1 MIIIGAKGYAIELAD
16 ILLHNEY
23 KDSIYFYDDI
33 NNFDNLLIEEKYKII
48 TSEKDLLAYT
58 NQQKFDFTLGL
69 GNPLLRKKMHD
80 KFIAL
85 GGVLQSTISKNA
97 NISKLSV
104 NISNGANIFTGAHIA
119 NNVKI
124 GKASIVYYNAII
136 THDCIL
142 GDFVEISPG
151 AILLGKCQ
159 IGDFTHIG
167 AGTTILPNIKI
178 GKNAIIGA
186 GAVVT
191 KDVPDNQ
198 TMVGVPAKSIKN
210 NKI

>member
-167 AGTTILPNIKI
+167 AGAKILPKIKI
-178 GKNAIIGA
+178 GKNVIIGA

-191 KDVPDNQ
+191 KDVPNNQ
-198 TMVGVPAKSIKN
+198 IMVGVPAKSIKL
-210 NKI
+210 K

>member
-85 GGVLQSTISKNA
+85 GGVLQSIISKNA

>member
-167 AGTTILPNIKI
+167 AGTTILPKIKI
-178 GKNAIIGA
+178 GKNVIIGA

-191 KDVPDNQ
+191 KDVPNNQ
-198 TMVGVPAKSIKN
+198 IMVGVPAKSIKL
-210 NKI
+210 K

>member
-58 NQQKFDFTLGL
+58 NQQKFDLTLGL

-136 THDCIL
+136 TQDCIL
-142 GDFVEISPG
+142 GDFIEISPG

>member
-1 MIIIGAKGYAIELAD
+1 MIIIGAKVYAIELAD

-58 NQQKFDFTLGL
+58 NQQKFDLTLGL

-136 THDCIL
+136 TQDCIL
-142 GDFVEISPG
+142 GDFIEISPG

>member
-58 NQQKFDFTLGL
+58 NQQKFDLTLGL

-136 THDCIL
+136 TQDCIL
-142 GDFVEISPG
+142 GDFIEISPG

-167 AGTTILPNIKI
+167 AGAKILPKIKI
-178 GKNAIIGA
+178 GKNVIIGA

-191 KDVPDNQ
+191 KDVPNNQ
-198 TMVGVPAKSIKN
+198 IMVGVPAKSIKL
-210 NKI
+210 K

>member
-119 NNVKI
+119 NNVKL

-167 AGTTILPNIKI
+167 AGAKILPKIKI
-178 GKNAIIGA
+178 GKNVIIGA

-191 KDVPDNQ
+191 KDVPNNQ
-198 TMVGVPAKSIKN
+198 IMVGVPAKSIKL
-210 NKI
+210 K

>member
-58 NQQKFDFTLGL
+58 N
-69 GNPLLRKKMHD
+69 KMHD

-167 AGTTILPNIKI
+167 AGAKILPKIKI
-178 GKNAIIGA
+178 GKNVIIGA

-191 KDVPDNQ
+191 KDVPNNQ
-198 TMVGVPAKSIKN
+198 IMVGVPAKSIKL
-210 NKI
+210 K

>member
-58 NQQKFDFTLGL
+58 NQQKFDLTLGL

-167 AGTTILPNIKI
+167 AGAKILPKIKI
-178 GKNAIIGA
+178 GKNVIIGA

-191 KDVPDNQ
+191 KDVPNNQ
-198 TMVGVPAKSIKN
+198 IMVGVPAKSIKL
-210 NKI
+210 K

>member
-119 NNVKI
+119 NNVKR
-124 GKASIVYYNAII
+124 GKSSIVYYNAII

-167 AGTTILPNIKI
+167 AGAKILPKIKI
-178 GKNAIIGA
+178 GKNVIIGA

-191 KDVPDNQ
+191 KDVPNNQ
-198 TMVGVPAKSIKN
+198 IMVGVPAKSIKL
-210 NKI
+210 K

>member
-136 THDCIL
+136 TQDCIL
-142 GDFVEISPG
+142 GDFIEISPG

-167 AGTTILPNIKI
+167 AGAKILPKIKI
-178 GKNAIIGA
+178 GKNVIIGA

-191 KDVPDNQ
+191 KDVPNNQ
-198 TMVGVPAKSIKN
+198 IMVGVPAKSIKL
-210 NKI
+210 K